1 MTKIY
6 NLYAAKTHLS
16 ELVERA
22 FNGETLLIAKGNK
35 PMASLGPPPKK
46 PKIQYGF
53 LKGKIRLPRNFFK
66 PDAEIQKLLEEG
78 EIEA

>member
-22 FNGETLLIAKGNK
+22 SNGETLLIAKGNK

-53 LKGKIRLPRNFFK
+53 LKGKIKLPRNFFK
-66 PDAEIQKLLEEG
+66 PDAQIQKLLDKEEIG
-78 EIEA
+78 V

>member
-22 FNGETLLIAKGNK
+22 ANGETLLIAKGNK

-46 PKIQYGF
+46 PKIRYGF
-53 LKGKIRLPRNFFK
+53 LKGKIKLPKDFFK
-66 PDAEIQKLLEEG
+66 PDAEIQKLLEE
-78 EIEA
+78 ENIKV

>member
-22 FNGETLLIAKGNK
+22 SNGETLLIAKGNK

-53 LKGKIRLPRNFFK
+53 LKGKIKLPRNFFK
-66 PDAEIQKLLEEG
+66 PDTQIQKLLDEE
-78 EIEA
+78 EIGV

>member
-22 FNGETLLIAKGNK
+22 ANGETLLIAKGNK
-35 PMASLGPPPKK
+35 PMATLGPPPKK
-46 PKIQYGF
+46 PKIRYGF
-53 LKGKIRLPRNFFK
+53 LKGKIKLPKDFFE
-66 PDAEIQKLLEEG
+66 PDAEIQKLLEE
-78 EIEA
+78 ENIKV

>member
-22 FNGETLLIAKGNK
+22 SRGETLLIAKVNK

-46 PKIQYGF
+46 PKIRYGF
-53 LKGKIRLPRNFFK
+53 LKGKIRLPRDFFK
-66 PDAEIQKLLEEG
+66 PDAQVQKLLEEG
-78 EIEA
+78 EIKP